1 MWMTWCKDGMVV
13 EAGGAAVWGWG
24 GPGATVEARLEGKVL
39 ARTKVDQRGV
49 WQVSVSLPPGGP
61 HNISL
66 RHSISN
72 PPAQ

>member
-49 WQVSVSLPPGGP
+49 
-61 HNISL
+61 
-66 RHSISN
+66 
-72 PPAQ
+72 